1 MTVIKMYVTK
11 VRIMDKI
18 TFITSDL
25 ELEFSNVNE
34 TEKYIRF
41 IMNNRNVLN
50 VIEFK
55 VYRYTKRFASQ
66 IQFVYDRHNH
76 VCQNYVNRTMWSV
89 YDDPFLGF

>member
-18 TFITSDL
+18 TFIASDL
-25 ELEFSNVNE
+25 ELEFSNVHE

-55 VYRYTKRFASQ
+55 VYRYTKRFGSQ

-76 VCQNYVNRTMWSV
+76 ICQNYVNRLMWSV